1 MNLESIVP
9 SLETCRKIPQ
19 GAFKDSALVW
29 MAWHTENIEFGKVVP
44 RSMLK
49 EFIGALS
56 MAHAALLYV
65 HPAPT
70 LAEILAELPT
80 CVEVESTGRTFYLAM
95 FDTRNKDGMI
105 QFGYTDSYL
114 TKTKL
119 RERDE
124 NPATAAL
131 RLWFRMKGVQG

>member
-29 MAWHTENIEFGKVVP
+29 CDDLQGYFVLERPCTWAVTVC
-44 RSMLK
+44 
-49 EFIGALS
+49 
-56 MAHAALLYV
+56 
-65 HPAPT
+65 PAPT

-80 CVEVESTGRTFYLAM
+80 VGCIVRVSEVGGNVE
-95 FDTRNKDGMI
+95 
-105 QFGYTDSYL
+105 YTASLPLSDIEE
-114 TKTKL
+114 TNT
-119 RERDE
+119 

-131 RLWFRMKGVQG
+131 KLWMRVKGVQG

>member
-9 SLETCRKIPQ
+9 SLETCRQIPQ

-49 EFIGALS
+49 EFTDALS
-56 MAHAALLYV
+56 MIHAALLYV

-80 CVEVESTGRTFYLAM
+80 VGCIVCVCEVGGNVE
-95 FDTRNKDGMI
+95 
-105 QFGYTDSYL
+105 YTASLPLSDIEE
-114 TKTKL
+114 TNT
-119 RERDE
+119 

-131 RLWFRMKGVQG
+131 RLWLSLKGVQG